1 MWIMGK
7 YTMLFRQCY
16 LDNIY
21 VDNVYVDNVYVYKV
35 YVDNGEAA
43 KEAADKAADETFE
56 IFLKTHAAMH
66 KCCACLYSKDETYIG

>member
-1 MWIMGK
+1 MVTNIQTYSQTLISLGEFQ
-7 YTMLFRQCY
+7 LY
-16 LDNIY
+16 LTTNL
-21 VDNVYVDNVYVYKV
+21 DNVYVYKV